1 MSLNRCRPPR
11 SRPLR
16 RRRRAPFPS
25 RSGPRRVALLALLAL
40 VAFAAPAG
48 AAGARPIDL
57 GAFSLLWTPVADGG
71 RYAAYQPAS
80 GGTVIRDTLA
90 HRSRQ
95 LALGPECFPGGVS
108 GTQVIVNCRVSSPLR
123 STVLLAN
130 AATLSARTLIDEAG
144 AFIGPY
150 LDLGRYWAADRRV
163 AARCTWCRVLYLN
176 IRTAEQRLLI
186 GARDLDRPGLPPRP
200 LPTGYPQLLQ
210 PRVFTRGAALR
221 VRLSRSRSVL
231 LSTCPL
237 GCKTAQLR
245 GGYVAWSDS
254 VGLLVHGYRIADRR
268 RTTWRL
274 PSQGGLR
281 ATFAF
286 AIARGEV
293 LAMLLAAPG
302 SPTPPRR
309 LYALPRPA

>member
-1 MSLNRCRPPR
+1 M
-11 SRPLR
+11 
-16 RRRRAPFPS
+16 
-25 RSGPRRVALLALLAL
+25 
-40 VAFAAPAG
+40 
-48 AAGARPIDL
+48 
-57 GAFSLLWTPVADGG
+57 ADGG
-71 RYAAYQPAS
+71 RYAAYQPAG
-80 GGTVIRDTLA
+80 GGTVIRDTLT
-90 HRSRQ
+90 HSSRQ
-95 LALGPECFPGGVS
+95 LSLGPGCFPGGVS
-108 GTQVIVNCRVSSPLR
+108 GAQVIVNCVVNSPAQT
-123 STVLLAN
+123 TVLLVN
-130 AATLSARTLIDEAG
+130 AATLAPRVLERAG
-144 AFIGPY
+144 SVLRPFV
-150 LDLGRYWAADRRV
+150 DLGRYWATDRRLG
-163 AARCTWCRVLYLN
+163 ASCTTCNATYLNVRSGEVRVLV
-176 IRTAEQRLLI
+176 R

-221 VRLSRSRSVL
+221 VRLSRARSVL

-254 VGLLVHGYRIADRR
+254 VGMLVHGYRIADRR

-274 PSQGGLR
+274 PSQGGFR
-281 ATFAF
+281 ATYAF